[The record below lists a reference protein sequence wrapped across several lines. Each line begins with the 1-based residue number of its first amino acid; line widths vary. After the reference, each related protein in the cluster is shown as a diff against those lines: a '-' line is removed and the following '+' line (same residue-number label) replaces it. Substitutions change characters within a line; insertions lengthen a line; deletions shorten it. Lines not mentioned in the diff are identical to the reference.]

1 MNGAT
6 SMLAVATIEECLR
19 NGIEVVAIARRNSE
33 NFYRLPKSPN
43 LQVIEC
49 NLEEL
54 ASFTPNFN
62 DADVFYHF
70 AWLATTREGRLNVDV
85 QELNIRY
92 TIDAVRLAKRCG
104 CHKFILAG
112 SQAEYGLT
120 NKPLS
125 RTTPINPCMAYGVA
139 KYAAGK
145 MAEILCPALGMS
157 FVWSRVVSTYG
168 INDSPGNLVNYVINC
183 YKNNSQ
189 PVLTKCEQ
197 IWDYLYVADTGRA
210 FRLLGQCATNG
221 VYVVGSGKGVPLKSY
236 VETIYRLM
244 KPSVPLVFGGKP
256 YSENQVMHL
265 VADISDLKRD
275 TGFEPRISFEEG
287 ISQMIGDYAK
297 CLRMSLPKKRQS

>member
-1 MNGAT
+1 MKKIVVSGAT

-19 NGIEVVAIARRNSE
+19 KGIEVVAIARRNSE
-33 NFYRLPKSPN
+33 NFYRLPKSSN
-43 LQVIEC
+43 LQVVER
-49 NLEEL
+49 NLDEL
-54 ASFTPNFN
+54 ATYTPNFA

-70 AWLATTREGRLNVDV
+70 AWLATTREGRLNIDV

-92 TIDAVRLAKRCG
+92 TVDAVRLAHRCG

-120 NKPLS
+120 DKPLS
-125 RTTPINPCMAYGVA
+125 RETPINPCIAYGVA

-145 MAEILCPALGMS
+145 MAEILCGQLGMS
-157 FVWSRVVSTYG
+157 FVLGRILSTYG
-168 INDSPGNLVNYVINC
+168 IHDRAGNLFNYVINC

-197 IWDYLYVADTGRA
+197 IWDYLHADDVARA
-210 FRLLGQCATNG
+210 FRLLGQCPTNG

-256 YSENQVMHL
+256 YSENQVMYL

-275 TGFEPRISFEEG
+275 TGFEPQVSFEEG
-287 ISQMIGDYAK
+287 IAQVISNFVSQP
-297 CLRMSLPKKRQS
+297 LL

>member
-1 MNGAT
+1 MKKIVVSGAT

-54 ASFTPNFN
+54 ATFTPNFD

-70 AWLATTREGRLNVDV
+70 AWLATTREGRLNIDV

-120 NKPLS
+120 DKPLS
-125 RTTPINPCMAYGVA
+125 RSTPINPCMAYGVA

-145 MAEILCPALGMS
+145 MAEILCSALSMS
-157 FVWSRVVSTYG
+157 FVWGRIVSTYG
-168 INDSPGNLVNYVINC
+168 IHDRAGNLFNYVINC
-183 YKNNSQ
+183 YKNNAQ

-197 IWDYLYVADTGRA
+197 IWDYLHADDVARA
-210 FRLLGQCATNG
+210 FKLLGQCSTNG

-236 VETIYRLM
+236 IETIYRLM
-244 KPSVPLVFGGKP
+244 KPNVPLVFGGKP
-256 YSENQVMHL
+256 YSENQVMYL

-287 ISQMIGDYAK
+287 ILQVIS
-297 CLRMSLPKKRQS
+297 SLAPQPSL